1 MIDLEGIRRRLR
13 YQNTPED
20 IHEISRAIIQ
30 LDKCLNRIDD
40 KLYNMKDN
48 LEMLNKRFEQLET
61 LTHRLQYRY
70 EFRNIAETKEVINVA
85 KK

>member
-1 MIDLEGIRRRLR
+1 MIGLEEIRRRLR
-13 YQNTPED
+13 YHAPED
-20 IHEISRAIIQ
+20 IHEIGRAIIQ
-30 LDKCLNRIDD
+30 IDKCLNRIDD

-48 LEMLNKRFEQLET
+48 LEMLNKRFDQLET

>member
-1 MIDLEGIRRRLR
+1 MIPLEGIRRRLK

-20 IHEISRAIIQ
+20 IHELVRAIIQ

-48 LEMLNKRFEQLET
+48 LEMLNKRFDQLEI
-61 LTHRLQYRY
+61 LAHRLQYRY